1 MVAGWL
7 LKTEPG
13 EYAFAD
19 LQREGQAPWD
29 GVRNPQAQRSLR
41 AMAVGDHCV
50 IYHTGAER
58 AAVGLAEVVRAA
70 YPDPADPT
78 GRAVLVDIRAV
89 APLPRRVPLARLRAE
104 PVFAHSALVRQPRLS
119 VVPLDAAQW
128 AALLALAGAPEA
140 FTTGSER
147 GGA

>member
-7 LKTEPG
+7 LKTEPE

-29 GVRNPQAQRSLR
+29 GVRNPQAQRYLR
-41 AMAVGDHCV
+41 AMAVGDRCV

-70 YPDPADPT
+70 YPDPADPM
-78 GRAVLVDIRAV
+78 GRWQLVEVRAV
-89 APLPRRVPLARLRAE
+89 APLPRPVPLARLRAV
-104 PVFAHSALVRQPRLS
+104 PAFAGSALVRQPRLS

-128 AALLALAGAPEA
+128 AALLALAGVDTAPPDIA
-140 FTTGSER
+140 AR
-147 GGA
+147 

>member
-1 MVAGWL
+1 MVASGWL
-7 LKTEPG
+7 LKTEPE

-19 LQREGQAPWD
+19 LQREGLAAWD
-29 GVRNPQAQRSLR
+29 GVRNPQAQRYLR
-41 AMAVGDHCV
+41 AMAVGDRCV

-78 GRAVLVDIRAV
+78 GRYALVDLRAV
-89 APLPRRVPLARLRAE
+89 APLPRPVPLTHLRAA
-104 PVFAHSALVRQPRLS
+104 PAFADSPLLRQPRLS

-128 AALLALAGAPEA
+128 AALLALAGLDAPPVDSSA
-140 FTTGSER
+140 R
-147 GGA
+147 